1 LLKIL
6 VEDFMKKHQVRVTKD
21 ERAMAKFRMEAN
33 RLKAVLSVEDEA
45 VSTVR
50 NTPVA
55 PLPDT

>member
-1 LLKIL
+1 
-6 VEDFMKKHQVRVTKD
+6 MKKHQVRVTKD